1 MIEATPSLLPKRP
14 KMRDR
19 SKKKQLNEQKKICI
33 ELGTSSWNSFL
44 LLFALMHTL
53 DVQHEYFTWA
63 ICCSIHRIFHKN
75 GPTTYQANPSQRNEE
90 KQNIDLRISFYFL
103 FLLVAH
109 THTRRKLFHEKYNY
123 FSECS
128 FRQTKQT
135 CYWCGHW
142 LGLEYRKI
150 HL

>member
-1 MIEATPSLLPKRP
+1 
-14 KMRDR
+14 
-19 SKKKQLNEQKKICI
+19 
-33 ELGTSSWNSFL
+33 
-44 LLFALMHTL
+44 MHTL

-109 THTRRKLFHEKYNY
+109 THTHGGNFSTKNTIIFRNALFGKQNKHAIGVAIGSALNTEK
-123 FSECS
+123 FTSEQFVALLIYS
-128 FRQTKQT
+128 
-135 CYWCGHW
+135 
-142 LGLEYRKI
+142 
-150 HL
+150 